1 MVGQPFGKGG
11 RDQGIPGR
19 GGGVGRGMGEA
30 EGGVSLDSRV
40 GSEAPQARVRAFP
53 SHVG

>member
-1 MVGQPFGKGG
+1 MGQPFGKGG

-19 GGGVGRGMGEA
+19 GGGMGRGVGEG

-40 GSEAPQARVRAFP
+40 GSEAPQARVSACP
-53 SHVG
+53 SHLG